1 MSQEAQDLQ
10 FTKNNL
16 YRDHYKMALN
26 GAIFMG
32 IVCALLT
39 VVLAMVTLFPPQP
52 KYYATTTTGVII
64 PLHSLSE
71 PVVTKPYL
79 LQWASLAAKASYNL
93 DFNDYKNQI
102 LATKNYFT
110 EDGFVKY
117 QEALKSSGLLQ
128 TVTDKKVMM
137 SAIVSGDPVI
147 IREFMEHGRYNW
159 VVQLPMLVTFSSA
172 SDTKRIHTLV
182 TMRIQRV
189 PVLSANNGIQISN
202 YRVN

>member
-1 MSQEAQDLQ
+1 MSVEAQELQ

-16 YRDHYKMALN
+16 YRDHYKIALN

-32 IVCALLT
+32 IVCALLS
-39 VVLAMVTLFPPQP
+39 VILAMVSLYPPQT
-52 KYYATTTTGVII
+52 KYYATTTTGII
-64 PLHSLSE
+64 VPLHSLSE

-79 LQWASLAAKASYNL
+79 LQWASLAAKATYNL
-93 DFNDYKNQI
+93 DFNDYKKQMV
-102 LATKNYFT
+102 AAETYFT
-110 EDGFVKY
+110 NDGFLKY
-117 QEALKSSGLLQ
+117 KEALKESGLLN

-147 IREFMEHGRYNW
+147 VREFIEYGRYNW

-189 PVLSANNGIQISN
+189 PVLNANNGIQISN

>member
-1 MSQEAQDLQ
+1 MSVEAQELQ
-10 FTKNNL
+10 FSKNNL

-39 VVLAMVTLFPPQP
+39 IVLAMVSIYPPQA
-52 KYYATTTTGVII
+52 KYYATTTTGIII

-79 LQWASLAAKASYNL
+79 LQWASLAAKGSYNL
-93 DFNDYKNQI
+93 DFNDYKKQI
-102 LATKNYFT
+102 LAVKPYFT
-110 EDGFVKY
+110 ADGFLKY
-117 QEALKSSGLLQ
+117 QEAMKASGLLK

-147 IREFMEHGRYNW
+147 AREFMEHGRYNW

-172 SDTKRIHTLV
+172 SDTRRIHTLV